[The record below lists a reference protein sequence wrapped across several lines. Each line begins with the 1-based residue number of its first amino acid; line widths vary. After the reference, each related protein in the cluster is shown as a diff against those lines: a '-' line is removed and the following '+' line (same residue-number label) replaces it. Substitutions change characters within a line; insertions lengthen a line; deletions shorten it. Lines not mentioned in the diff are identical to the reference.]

1 MLISYKTEINPTSS
15 QIDKINKTLG
25 VCRFLYNTYISE
37 NIKAYKN
44 NKSFITGYD
53 FDKYVNNTLVHNDL
67 WIKDAYSKARKKAIM
82 NAEMA
87 FKRFFKGKTKFPKF
101 KKKNKCHNSFYFV
114 KNSKTDC
121 VIQRHRI
128 KIPSLGFVR
137 LKEKGYIPVD
147 KVIKSGYISKKA
159 NKYFV
164 SVIIDTN
171 ISKSTSAYN
180 NGLGIDYNNGL
191 GIDLGLKTFAVLSTG
206 KMYKNINKSRVIRNI
221 EKRLKREQKRLSKK
235 YENKKKGVATLDRNI
250 HKKISKMQKIY
261 YKLSCIR
268 TDYINKIVNEVVKT
282 KPQFIT
288 LENLNITGMMKNKHL
303 SKAISNQRFYEFRT
317 KLINKAKRLNI
328 EIRLADT
335 FYPSSKLCSCCNNI
349 KHDLKLKD
357 RTYKCNYCN
366 LEIDRDYNA
375 SLNLMKCQ
383 NYKLV

>member
-1 MLISYKTEINPTSS
+1 MLITYKTEINPTSS

-25 VCRFLYNTYISE
+25 VCRFLYNFYISE
-37 NIKAYKN
+37 NIKAYKQ

-53 FDKYVNNTLVHNDL
+53 FDKYVNNILIPNNL
-67 WIKDAYSKARKKAIM
+67 WIKDAYSKARKKVIM

-87 FKRFFKGKTKFPKF
+87 FKNFFKNKAKFPKF

-114 KNSKTDC
+114 KNNKTDC
-121 VIQRHRI
+121 IVQRHRI

-137 LKEKGYIPVD
+137 LKEKGYIPVG
-147 KVIKSGYISKKA
+147 KTVKSGHISKQA

-164 SVIIDTN
+164 SVIIDIDASKP
-171 ISKSTSAYN
+171 IST
-180 NGLGIDYNNGL
+180 YNNGL
-191 GIDLGLKTFAVLSTG
+191 GIDLGIKEFAVLSTG
-206 KMYKNINKSRVIRNI
+206 KIYKNINKLRVIRNI

-235 YENKKKGVATLDRNI
+235 YENKKKGVATLNKNI
-250 HKKISKMQKIY
+250 HKKISKIQRLY

-268 TDYINKIVNEVVKT
+268 TDYINKVVSEVVKT

-288 LENLNITGMMKNKHL
+288 IENLNITGMMKNRHL
-303 SKAISNQRFYEFRT
+303 SKAIANQKFCEFRT

-328 EIRLADT
+328 EIRLANT

-357 RTYKCNYCN
+357 RIYKCKYCG

-375 SLNLMKCQ
+375 SLNLMNCQ
-383 NYKLV
+383 NYKLA

>member
-1 MLISYKTEINPTSS
+1 MLISYKTEIHPTSF

-25 VCRFLYNTYISE
+25 VCRFLYNSYISE

-53 FDKYVNNTLVHNDL
+53 FDKYVNHTLIPNHL

-87 FKRFFKGKTKFPKF
+87 FKRFFRSESRFPKF

-147 KVIKSGYISKKA
+147 KVIKSGHISKQA
-159 NKYFV
+159 NRYFV
-164 SVIIDTN
+164 SVIIDTD
-171 ISKSTSAYN
+171 ISKPTSAYN
-180 NGLGIDYNNGL
+180 DGL
-191 GIDLGLKTFAVLSTG
+191 GIDLGLKEFAVLSTG
-206 KMYKNINKSRVIRNI
+206 KTYKNINKSRVIKTI

-235 YENKKKGVATLDRNI
+235 YENKKKGVATLNKNI
-250 HKKISKMQKIY
+250 YKKISRIQKLY

-288 LENLNITGMMKNKHL
+288 IENLNITGMMKNRHL
-303 SKAISNQRFYEFRT
+303 SKAISNQKFYEFRI
-317 KLINKAKRLNI
+317 KLIHKAKRLNI
-328 EIRLADT
+328 EIRIADT
-335 FYPSSKLCSCCNNI
+335 FYPSSKLCSYCNNI

-357 RTYKCNYCN
+357 RMYKCNHCS

-375 SLNLMKCQ
+375 SLNLMKCK
-383 NYKLV
+383 NYKLA

>member
-37 NIKAYKN
+37 NIKAYKD
-44 NKSFITGYD
+44 NKPFITGYE
-53 FDKYVNNTLVHNDL
+53 FDKYANSTLTSNHL
-67 WIKDAYSKARKKAIM
+67 WIKDAYAKARKKAIM

-87 FKRFFKGKTKFPKF
+87 FKNFFRNKSKFPKF
-101 KKKNKCHNSFYFV
+101 KKKDKCHNSFYFV
-114 KNSKTDC
+114 KNNKTDC
-121 VIQRHRI
+121 IVQRHRI

-147 KVIKSGYISKKA
+147 KVIKSGYITKQA

-164 SVIIDTN
+164 SVIIDID
-171 ISKSTSAYN
+171 ISKSTSAYS
-180 NGLGIDYNNGL
+180 NGL
-191 GIDLGLKTFAVLSTG
+191 GIDLGLKNFAVLSTG
-206 KMYKNINKSRVIRNI
+206 KAYKNINKSRLIKNI

-235 YENKKKGVATLDRNI
+235 YENKKKGVATLNKNI
-250 HKKISKMQKIY
+250 HKKISKIQKIY
-261 YKLSCIR
+261 YRLSCIR
-268 TDYINKIVNEVVKT
+268 TDYINKIVSEVVKT
-282 KPQFIT
+282 KPLFIT
-288 LENLNITGMMKNKHL
+288 IENLNITDMMKNRHL
-303 SKAISNQRFYEFRT
+303 SKAISNQKFYEFKI
-317 KLINKAKRLNI
+317 KLINKAKRLDI

-349 KHDLKLKD
+349 KYGLKLKD
-357 RTYKCNYCN
+357 RIYKCNYCN

-383 NYKLV
+383 NYKLA

>member
-37 NIKAYKN
+37 NIKDYKN

-53 FDKYVNNTLVHNDL
+53 FDKYVNSTLTSNHL
-67 WIKDAYSKARKKAIM
+67 WIKDAYAKARKKAIM
-82 NAEMA
+82 DAETA
-87 FKRFFKGKTKFPKF
+87 FKNFFKGKAKFPKF
-101 KKKNKCHNSFYFV
+101 KKKNKCNNSFYFV
-114 KNSKTDC
+114 KNNKTDC
-121 VIQRHRI
+121 IVQRHRI

-137 LKEKGYIPVD
+137 LKEKCYIPVD
-147 KVIKSGYISKKA
+147 KTIKSGYVTKQA

-164 SVIIDTN
+164 SVIVDIDT
-171 ISKSTSAYN
+171 SKSTSAYS
-180 NGLGIDYNNGL
+180 NGL
-191 GIDLGLKTFAVLSTG
+191 GIDLGLKNFAVLSTG
-206 KMYKNINKSRVIRNI
+206 KIYKNINKSRVIRNI

-235 YENKKKGVATLDRNI
+235 YENKKKGVATLNKNI
-250 HKKISKMQKIY
+250 HKKTSRIQKIY
-261 YKLSCIR
+261 YRLSCIR

-282 KPQFIT
+282 KLHFIT
-288 LENLNITGMMKNKHL
+288 IENLNITGMMKNRHL
-303 SKAISNQRFYEFRT
+303 SKAISNQKFYEFRT

-335 FYPSSKLCSCCNNI
+335 FYPSSKLCSCCNSI
-349 KHDLKLKD
+349 KHDLRLKD
-357 RTYKCNYCN
+357 RIYKCNCCS

-383 NYKLV
+383 NYKLA

>member
-15 QIDKINKTLG
+15 QMDKINKTLG
-25 VCRFLYNTYISE
+25 ICRFLYNTYISE

-44 NKSFITGYD
+44 NKSFVTAYD
-53 FDKYVNNTLVHNDL
+53 FDKYVNNTLIPNDL

-82 NAEMA
+82 NAETA
-87 FKRFFKGKTKFPKF
+87 FKRFFKGETKFPKF
-101 KKKNKCHNSFYFV
+101 KKKNKCHTSFYFV
-114 KNSKTDC
+114 KNNKTDC
-121 VIQRHRI
+121 IVQRHRI
-128 KIPSLGFVR
+128 KIPFLGFVK

-164 SVIIDTN
+164 SVIVDID
-171 ISKSTSAYN
+171 ISKTISTYN
-180 NGLGIDYNNGL
+180 DGL
-191 GIDLGLKTFAVLSTG
+191 GIDLGLKEFAILSTG
-206 KMYKNINKSRVIRNI
+206 KVYKNINKLKVIRNI

-235 YENKKKGVATLDRNI
+235 YENKKKGVATLNKNI
-250 HKKISKMQKIY
+250 HKKISKIQKLY
-261 YKLSCIR
+261 YKLYCIR

-288 LENLNITGMMKNKHL
+288 IENLNITSMMKNRHL
-303 SKAISNQRFYEFRT
+303 SKAISKQKFYEFRT

-335 FYPSSKLCSCCNNI
+335 FYPSSKLCSCCGNI
-349 KHDLKLKD
+349 KHDLKLTD
-357 RTYKCNYCN
+357 RIYRCHYCN

-383 NYKLV
+383 NYNLV

>member
-1 MLISYKTEINPTSS
+1 MLISYKTEINPTSL

-37 NIKAYKN
+37 NIKTYKN

-53 FDKYVNNTLVHNDL
+53 FAKYVNSILIPNAL

-82 NAEMA
+82 DAETA
-87 FKRFFKGKTKFPKF
+87 FKNFFKGKAKFPKF

-114 KNSKTDC
+114 KNNKTDC
-121 VIQRHRI
+121 IVQRHRI

-147 KVIKSGYISKKA
+147 RVIKSGYISKQA

-164 SVIIDTN
+164 SVIIDIDIPKLTP
-171 ISKSTSAYN
+171 IYN
-180 NGLGIDYNNGL
+180 NGI
-191 GIDLGLKTFAVLSTG
+191 GIDLGIKEFAVLSTG
-206 KMYKNINKSRVIRNI
+206 KTYKNINKSKIVRNT
-221 EKRLKREQKRLSKK
+221 EKRLKREQKRFSKK

-250 HKKISKMQKIY
+250 HKKISKIQKIY
-261 YKLSCIR
+261 YRLSCIR

-288 LENLNITGMMKNKHL
+288 IENLNITGMMKNRHL
-303 SKAISNQRFYEFRT
+303 SKAISNQKFYEFRT

-335 FYPSSKLCSCCNNI
+335 FYPSSKLCSCCGNI

-357 RTYKCNYCN
+357 RIYKCNYCN

-383 NYKLV
+383 NYKLA

>member
-25 VCRFLYNTYISE
+25 VCRFLYNAYVSE

-53 FDKYVNNTLVHNDL
+53 FAKYVNNILVLNNL

-82 NAEMA
+82 NAETA
-87 FKRFFKGKTKFPKF
+87 FKDFFKGKAKFPKF
-101 KKKNKCHNSFYFV
+101 KKKNKCNNSFYFV

-121 VIQRHRI
+121 IIQRHRI

-147 KVIKSGYISKKA
+147 KVIKSGYITKQA

-164 SVIIDTN
+164 SVIIDIDVQKTA
-171 ISKSTSAYN
+171 SAYS
-180 NGLGIDYNNGL
+180 NGI
-191 GIDLGLKTFAVLSTG
+191 GIDLGLKEFAVLSTG
-206 KMYKNINKSRVIRNI
+206 KTYKNINKSRVIRNI

-235 YENKKKGVATLDRNI
+235 YENKKKGVATLDKNI
-250 HKKISKMQKIY
+250 YKKISRVQKLY

-288 LENLNITGMMKNKHL
+288 IENLNITGMMKNRHL

-317 KLINKAKRLNI
+317 KLINKSKRLNI

-357 RTYKCNYCN
+357 RIYKCNYCN

-375 SLNLMKCQ
+375 SLNLMKCL
-383 NYKLV
+383 NYKLA

>member
-1 MLISYKTEINPTSS
+1 MLISYKTEIHPTSS

-25 VCRFLYNTYISE
+25 ICRFLYNNYISE
-37 NIKAYKN
+37 NIKAYNN

-53 FDKYVNNTLVHNDL
+53 FDKYVNHILIPNNL

-87 FKRFFKGKTKFPKF
+87 FKNFFKGKAKFPKF
-101 KKKNKCHNSFYFV
+101 KKKNKCHNRFYFV

-147 KVIKSGYISKKA
+147 KVIKSGHISKQA
-159 NKYFV
+159 NRYFV
-164 SVIIDTN
+164 SVIIDTD
-171 ISKSTSAYN
+171 ISKPTSAYN
-180 NGLGIDYNNGL
+180 DGL
-191 GIDLGLKTFAVLSTG
+191 GIDLGLKEFAVLSTG
-206 KMYKNINKSRVIRNI
+206 KTYKNINKSRVIKTI

-235 YENKKKGVATLDRNI
+235 YENKKKGVATLNKNI
-250 HKKISKMQKIY
+250 YKKISRIQKLY

-282 KPQFIT
+282 KPRFIT
-288 LENLNITGMMKNKHL
+288 IENLNITGMMKNRHL
-303 SKAISNQRFYEFRT
+303 SKAIANQKFYKFRL

-335 FYPSSKLCSCCNNI
+335 FYPSSKLCSCCGSI

-357 RTYKCNYCN
+357 RMYKCNYCN
-366 LEIDRDYNA
+366 LKIDRDYNA
-375 SLNLMKCQ
+375 SLNLMECQ
-383 NYKLV
+383 NYKLA

>member
-37 NIKAYKN
+37 NIKAYNN

-53 FDKYVNNTLVHNDL
+53 FDKYANSTLTSNHL
-67 WIKDAYSKARKKAIM
+67 WIKDAYAKARKKAIM
-82 NAEMA
+82 NAETA
-87 FKRFFKGKTKFPKF
+87 FKNFFKGKSKFPKF

-114 KNSKTDC
+114 KNNKTDC
-121 VIQRHRI
+121 IVQRHRI
-128 KIPSLGFVR
+128 KIPFLGFVR

-147 KVIKSGYISKKA
+147 KVIKSGYITKQA

-164 SVIIDTN
+164 SIIIDIDTPQ
-171 ISKSTSAYN
+171 SVSAH
-180 NGLGIDYNNGL
+180 NNGL
-191 GIDLGLKTFAVLSTG
+191 GIDLGLKNFAVLSTG
-206 KMYKNINKSRVIRNI
+206 KIYKSINKSRVIKNI

-250 HKKISKMQKIY
+250 HKKISRIQKLHY
-261 YKLSCIR
+261 RLSCIR
-268 TDYINKIVNEVVKT
+268 TDYINKIVNEVVKN
-282 KPQFIT
+282 KPQFIAI
-288 LENLNITGMMKNKHL
+288 ENLNITGMMKNRHL

-328 EIRLADT
+328 EIRLANT
-335 FYPSSKLCSCCNNI
+335 FYPSSKLCSCCGNI

-357 RTYKCNYCN
+357 RIYKCNYCN

-383 NYKLV
+383 NYKLA

>member
-37 NIKAYKN
+37 NIKTYKN
-44 NKSFITGYD
+44 NKPFITGYD
-53 FDKYVNNTLVHNDL
+53 FAKYVNSILIPNAL

-82 NAEMA
+82 DAETA
-87 FKRFFKGKTKFPKF
+87 FKNFFKGKAKFPKF

-114 KNSKTDC
+114 KNNKTDC
-121 VIQRHRI
+121 IVQRHRI
-128 KIPSLGFVR
+128 KILSLGFVR

-147 KVIKSGYISKKA
+147 RVIKSGYISKQA

-164 SVIIDTN
+164 SVIIDIDIPKLTP
-171 ISKSTSAYN
+171 IYN
-180 NGLGIDYNNGL
+180 NGI
-191 GIDLGLKTFAVLSTG
+191 GIDLGIKEFAVLSTG
-206 KMYKNINKSRVIRNI
+206 KTYKNINKSKIVRNT
-221 EKRLKREQKRLSKK
+221 EKRLKREQKRFSKK

-250 HKKISKMQKIY
+250 HKKISKIQKIY
-261 YKLSCIR
+261 YRLSCIR

-288 LENLNITGMMKNKHL
+288 IENLNITGMMKNRHL
-303 SKAISNQRFYEFRT
+303 SKAISNQKFYEFRT

-335 FYPSSKLCSCCNNI
+335 FYPSSKLCSCCGNI

-357 RTYKCNYCN
+357 RIYKCNYCN

-383 NYKLV
+383 NYKLA

>member
-44 NKSFITGYD
+44 NKPFITGYD
-53 FDKYVNNTLVHNDL
+53 FDKYVNHTLIPNNL
-67 WIKDAYSKARKKAIM
+67 WIKNAYSKARKKAIM

-87 FKRFFKGKTKFPKF
+87 FKRFFKNKSKFPKF
-101 KKKNKCHNSFYFV
+101 KKKNKSNNNFYFV
-114 KNSKTDC
+114 KNNKTDC
-121 VIQRHRI
+121 IIQRHRI

-137 LKEKGYIPVD
+137 LKEKSYIPVD
-147 KVIKSGYISKKA
+147 RVIKSGYISKQA

-164 SVIIDTN
+164 SVIID
-171 ISKSTSAYN
+171 IDIPKLMPIYN
-180 NGLGIDYNNGL
+180 NGI
-191 GIDLGLKTFAVLSTG
+191 GIDLGIKEFAVLSTG
-206 KMYKNINKSRVIRNI
+206 KTYKNINKSRVIKNI

-235 YENKKKGVATLDRNI
+235 YENKKKGVATLDKNI
-250 HKKISKMQKIY
+250 HKKISKIQKIY

-335 FYPSSKLCSCCNNI
+335 FYPSSKLCSYCNNI

-357 RTYKCNYCN
+357 RIYKCNYCG

>member
-1 MLISYKTEINPTSS
+1 MLISYKTEIDPTSS

-25 VCRFLYNTYISE
+25 ICRFLYNDYISE
-37 NIKAYKN
+37 NIEAYRN

-53 FDKYVNNTLVHNDL
+53 FAKYVNNILVLNNL

-82 NAEMA
+82 NAETA
-87 FKRFFKGKTKFPKF
+87 FKNFFKGKAKFPKF

-121 VIQRHRI
+121 IVQRHRI

-147 KVIKSGYISKKA
+147 KVIKSGYITKQA

-164 SVIIDTN
+164 SVIVDIDT
-171 ISKSTSAYN
+171 SKSTS
-180 NGLGIDYNNGL
+180 DYSNGL
-191 GIDLGLKTFAVLSTG
+191 GIDLGLKEFAVLSTG
-206 KMYKNINKSRVIRNI
+206 KVYKNINKSRVIRNM

-235 YENKKKGVATLDRNI
+235 YENKKKGVATLNLNKNI
-250 HKKISKMQKIY
+250 HKKISRIQKLHY
-261 YKLSCIR
+261 RLSCIR
-268 TDYINKIVNEVVKT
+268 TDYINKIVNEVVKN
-282 KPQFIT
+282 KPQFIAI
-288 LENLNITGMMKNKHL
+288 ENLNITGMMKNRHL

-328 EIRLADT
+328 EIRLANT
-335 FYPSSKLCSCCNNI
+335 FYPSSKLCSCCGNI

-357 RTYKCNYCN
+357 RIYKCNYCN

-383 NYKLV
+383 NYKLA

>member
-44 NKSFITGYD
+44 HKSFITGYD
-53 FDKYVNNTLVHNDL
+53 FAKCVNNILIPTTL

-82 NAEMA
+82 DAETA
-87 FKRFFKGKTKFPKF
+87 FKNFFKGKAKFPKF
-101 KKKNKCHNSFYFV
+101 KKKNKCRNNFYFV
-114 KNSKTDC
+114 KNNKTDC
-121 VIQRHRI
+121 IVQRHRI

-147 KVIKSGYISKKA
+147 KTIKSGYISKKA

-164 SVIIDTN
+164 SVIIDIDT
-171 ISKSTSAYN
+171 SKPRSTYS
-180 NGLGIDYNNGL
+180 NGI
-191 GIDLGLKTFAVLSTG
+191 GIDLGLKEFAILSTG
-206 KMYKNINKSRVIRNI
+206 KIYKNINKSRIIKNI

-235 YENKKKGVATLDRNI
+235 YENKKKGVATLNKNI
-250 HKKISKMQKIY
+250 YKKISRIQKLY
-261 YKLSCIR
+261 YRLSCIR

-288 LENLNITGMMKNKHL
+288 IESLNITGMMKNRHL

-317 KLINKAKRLNI
+317 KLINKAKILNI

-335 FYPSSKLCSCCNNI
+335 FYPSSKLCSCCSNI

-357 RTYKCNYCN
+357 RTYKCTHCG

-383 NYKLV
+383 NYKLA